1 MGKYNKLIMALVGA
15 IVMIIVAILE
25 QFTSLKIGEEGKAQI
40 VGVVIAILTAFG
52 VYAVPNKT
60 A

>member
-15 IVMIIVAILE
+15 IVMIIVALLE
-25 QFTSLKIGEEGKAQI
+25 QFTPLKIGEEGRTQI
-40 VGVVIAILTAFG
+40 VGVVIALLTAFG

-60 A
+60 E